1 MALAQAGLALMAS
14 KNPTLGGAIGEAGLA
29 GVGALKKAKSQYD
42 ADILG
47 LMGLEEK
54 ARSSRLS
61 REAALAKANKPKGL
75 TGTDRSALLRS
86 ADQRRKELS
95 TLQAE
100 ISRGGVADQFGNVLN
115 PFTPEQ
121 LAAKQAKA
129 AELISDIN
137 KYQGM
142 AYPQLANVQTVN
154 PS

>member
-1 MALAQAGLALMAS
+1 M
-14 KNPTLGGAIGEAGLA
+14 
-29 GVGALKKAKSQYD
+29 
-42 ADILG
+42 
-47 LMGLEEK
+47 
-54 ARSSRLS
+54 
-61 REAALAKANKPKGL
+61 

-86 ADQRRKELS
+86 ARSTPQELS
-95 TLQAE
+95 TIQAE

>member
-1 MALAQAGLALMAS
+1 MSSLEFSALSVKSTGANPFILSFSPIQISLRTAS
-14 KNPTLGGAIGEAGLA
+14 ARTRPWE
-29 GVGALKKAKSQYD
+29 VW
-42 ADILG
+42 
-47 LMGLEEK
+47 

-61 REAALAKANKPKGL
+61 RQAALAKANKPKGL

-95 TLQAE
+95 TLQEE

-121 LAAKQAKA
+121 LAAKQAEA

-154 PS
+154 P